1 MAAITKLGYLSIVA
15 AADLADATSAINSTS
30 DARVGSD
37 GVGKRAGMMVLQDN
51 GTLDYNLAISL
62 GSTPT
67 SGWLIYGRESTVT
80 PS

>member
-1 MAAITKLGYLSIVA
+1 MTALTKLGYLTVVA
-15 AADLADATSAINSTS
+15 AADLADVDAQINLRG

-51 GTLDYNLAISL
+51 GSSDYNLAIAL
-62 GSTPT
+62 GDAPT
-67 SGWLIYGRESTVT
+67 DGWLIYGRESTVT

>member
-1 MAAITKLGYLSIVA
+1 MAALTKLGYLTIVA
-15 AADLADATSAINSTS
+15 AADLASATAVINSTS

-51 GTLDYNLAISL
+51 GSLDYNLAIAL
-62 GSTPT
+62 GSAPT
-67 SGWLIYGRESTVT
+67 DGWLIFGRESTVT